1 MSAQKELKGREL
13 VYQLNGRPPLAVA
26 IPLGLQHVL
35 SMFIGN
41 LAPVVVITSVVSAV
55 TGEAIATPEQRRIM
69 IQCCMFASGITTL
82 VQLYPIKIGQY
93 QIGAGLPIVMGTS
106 FAFVPTMITIGR
118 EFGLGVIL
126 GAVIVGGITEVLM
139 GFFIKPLR
147 KFFPPLVIGAVLMT
161 IGLHLLPVGVQYFAG
176 GAAAEGAAK
185 AVAAGTAS
193 AAQAALALKYAS
205 WQNLLIG
212 GIVFLT
218 ILLLNRFAKGV
229 LKMSAILV
237 GILIGY
243 ITAIILG
250 EVDFEQVRL
259 AGIISAPIPFYV
271 RPEFR
276 MDAILSIAA
285 LYVVSGLETMGNI
298 NGITIAG
305 FDRESTSREMSG
317 AVMADAAG
325 SMFAG
330 VFNCLPNTAFGQ
342 NAGIVAMTRVVN
354 KFCIFTGAL
363 ILILAGLSPKI
374 GAIFSVM
381 PPSVLGGAVVTVFA
395 MIMLNG
401 MKLIAKAGFSDRNL
415 LILAITFGVAYA
427 IGENKVLVAHLPMA
441 TKALFNSGSS
451 FSNAINAIWENLVN
465 FVFKDTTV
473 TVCLFSILLN
483 IIFPPSAEEKER
495 MRNAVQEAA
504 VEDLKG

>member
-1 MSAQKELKGREL
+1 MSEQKGLKGRDL

-82 VQLYPIKIGQY
+82 VQLYPIKIGPY

-106 FAFVPTMITIGR
+106 FAFVPTMITLGR

-126 GAVIVGGITEVLM
+126 GAVIVGGITEILM
-139 GFFIKPLR
+139 GFFIKPLK

-176 GAAAEGAAK
+176 GAAAEGAAIAASK
-185 AVAAGTAS
+185 AAS
-193 AAQAALALKYAS
+193 SGAVLSAWQSAEALKYAS
-205 WQNLLIG
+205 WQNLMIG
-212 GIVFLT
+212 SIVFLT

-237 GILIGY
+237 GIILGY
-243 ITAIILG
+243 IAAIILG
-250 EVDFEQVRL
+250 QVDFEQVRQ
-259 AGIISAPIPFYV
+259 AGIISPPIPFYV
-271 RPEFR
+271 TPVFR
-276 MDAILSIAA
+276 LDAILSIAA

-305 FDRESTSREMSG
+305 FDREASSREMSG

-401 MKLIAKAGFSDRNL
+401 MKLIAKAGFTDRNL

-427 IGENKVLVAHLPMA
+427 IGENKILVDHLP
-441 TKALFNSGSS
+441 SS
-451 FSNAINAIWENLVN
+451 IQFL
-465 FVFKDTTV
+465 FKDTTV
-473 TVCLFSILLN
+473 TVCVFSILLN
-483 IIFPPSAEEKER
+483 VIFPLSAAEKER
-495 MRNAVQEAA
+495 MRLAVQEAA
-504 VEDLKG
+504 VEDLKS

>member
-1 MSAQKELKGREL
+1 MSKEKNSARRNL
-13 VYQLNGRPPLAVA
+13 VYELNGRPPLAAAV
-26 IPLGLQHVL
+26 PLGLQHVL

-41 LAPVVVITSVVSAV
+41 LAPVVVLTSVVSAV
-55 TGEAIATPEQRRIM
+55 TGEAIATPEQKMIM
-69 IQCCMFASGITTL
+69 IQCCMFASGVTTL
-82 VQLYPIKIGQY
+82 LQLYPIKIGPY

-106 FAFVPTMITIGR
+106 FAFVPTMTTLGA
-118 EFGLGVIL
+118 EFGLNVVL
-126 GAVIVGGITEVLM
+126 GAVIVGGVVEIIM
-139 GFFIKPLR
+139 GFFIKPLKR
-147 KFFPPLVIGAVLMT
+147 FFPPLVIGAVLMT

-176 GAAAEGAAK
+176 GAAAEGAAR
-185 AVAAGTAS
+185 AAAAGGPLNAWQEMM
-193 AAQAALALKYAS
+193 AAKYAS

-212 GIVFLT
+212 TTVFLT
-218 ILLLNRFAKGV
+218 IMALQRFARGM
-229 LKMSAILV
+229 LKVSAILV
-237 GILIGY
+237 GILVGY
-243 ITAIILG
+243 VLAIVLG
-250 EVDFEQVRL
+250 EVDFQQVRD
-259 AGIISAPIPFYV
+259 AGIISPPIPFFI

-276 MDAILSIAA
+276 LDAILSIAA

-298 NGITIAG
+298 NGITIAA
-305 FDRESTSREMSG
+305 FDKEATSRQMSG

-330 VFNCLPNTAFGQ
+330 MFNCLPNTAFGQ
-342 NAGIVAMTRVVN
+342 NAGIVAMTKVVN

-427 IGENKVLVAHLPMA
+427 IGENKTLVLHLP
-441 TKALFNSGSS
+441 SS
-451 FSNAINAIWENLVN
+451 IQFL
-465 FVFKDTTV
+465 FKDTTV
-473 TVCLFSILLN
+473 TVCVFSILLN
-483 IIFPPSAEEKER
+483 VVFPPSAEEKER
-495 MRNAVQEAA
+495 LRKAQEEAA
-504 VEDLKG
+504 LEELKQ